1 MIEGRWELACP
12 ETLVTADLPTN
23 GAVQGQAVVISQSE
37 SEFRSKKAG
46 MQRHRTWDSHYAVK
60 GYGISTIVFVIRIYR
75 SRIRQKICIVDQL
88 RKTIAADGDG

>member
-1 MIEGRWELACP
+1 MIEGRW
-12 ETLVTADLPTN
+12 VGLPRDASNGRSSTN